1 MNPLYDQLS
10 QSLPVPNDTWTK
22 TDILL
27 YKLIQVQ
34 MNSNAEQ
41 FPITATIDITG
52 LTVIDMTNVEYA
64 DIVVLTS
71 GNAAESIDTIINTLS
86 NKNIIFRPES
96 GLTVTFGH
104 TSIGVVGS
112 NLLLYA
118 QQQIAQGTK
127 FGFIELRKRSYPVA
141 MSPEPAIGFFETNFM
156 DEYFSF

>member
-1 MNPLYDQLS
+1 MNLYDQLS

-71 GNAAESIDTIINTLS
+71 SNAAESIDAITNTLS

-96 GLTVTFGH
+96 GLIVTFNNKSA
-104 TSIGVVGS
+104 TVGS
-112 NLLLYA
+112 NLILYA
-118 QQQIAQGTK
+118 EQQIPNGTK
-127 FGFIELRKRSYPVA
+127 FGFIELRKRSYA
-141 MSPEPAIGFFETNFM
+141 AAIGFFETNFM
-156 DEYFSF
+156 DEYF

>member
-1 MNPLYDQLS
+1 MNLYDQLS

-41 FPITATIDITG
+41 FPITATINITG

-71 GNAAESIDTIINTLS
+71 NNAAESINAITNTLS
-86 NKNIIFRPES
+86 NKNIIFRPAS
-96 GLTVTFGH
+96 GLIVTFNNKSV
-104 TSIGVVGS
+104 TVGS
-112 NLLLYA
+112 NLILYA
-118 QQQIAQGTK
+118 EQQIPNGTK

-141 MSPEPAIGFFETNFM
+141 GSPVAAIGFFETNFM
-156 DEYFSF
+156 DEYFS